1 MMKLDK
7 MVMGPFWGAFMS
19 RFNDNEKVAALKA
32 ALPQF
37 EAWFVENLAGKK
49 FVGGDQPMYIDM
61 HAIVMMERIVS
72 LDGSVW

>member
-1 MMKLDK
+1 MMKFDK

-37 EAWFVENLAGKK
+37 EAWFVENLAGKN
-49 FVGGDQPMYIDM
+49 FVGGD
-61 HAIVMMERIVS
+61 
-72 LDGSVW
+72 